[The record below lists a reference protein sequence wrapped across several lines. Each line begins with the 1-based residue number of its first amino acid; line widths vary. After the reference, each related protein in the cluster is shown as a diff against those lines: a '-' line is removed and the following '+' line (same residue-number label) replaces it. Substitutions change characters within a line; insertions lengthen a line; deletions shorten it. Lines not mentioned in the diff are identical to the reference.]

1 MNDKTRVLIGS
12 PVHQKPAILREFLI
26 SLHRLRQEHMEF
38 GYLFIDDNRDERAS
52 EMLRDFAKV
61 VDHVTVLTSGQGD
74 EYFRNETTHFWT
86 EHLIWK
92 VAEFKNTMIQHAT
105 DEQYDYL
112 FLVDSDLLLHPRTVE
127 QLVSTGKDIVSE
139 IFWTSWQPDSTPQPQ
154 VWLRDEYTQW
164 EQQRGEDLSD
174 EDIAVRYDQ
183 FITQLKVP
191 GYMK

>member
-12 PVHQKPAILREFLI
+12 PVHQKRPFYANFLI

-86 EHLIWK
+86 EHLI
-92 VAEFKNTMIQHAT
+92 
-105 DEQYDYL
+105 
-112 FLVDSDLLLHPRTVE
+112 
-127 QLVSTGKDIVSE
+127 GK
-139 IFWTSWQPDSTPQPQ
+139 
-154 VWLRDEYTQW
+154 
-164 EQQRGEDLSD
+164 
-174 EDIAVRYDQ
+174 
-183 FITQLKVP
+183 
-191 GYMK
+191 